1 MTKIITVVCD
11 PNEGKI
17 YGSIEEAR
25 EDYCFENGEIC
36 EMSHEYACNNLERD
50 FSFEDL
56 VNAILAGDRG
66 VFGTVRND
74 YYRYVAEQDEE
85 NFQDWLRCDCIVD
98 DIEVEV

>member
-1 MTKIITVVCD
+1 MTKTITVVCD

-25 EDYCFENGEIC
+25 EDYYFENDEIC
-36 EMSHEYACNNLERD
+36 EMSHEYACRNLERV

-56 VNAILAGDRG
+56 IIAIVSNDRD
-66 VFGTVRND
+66 VFNTVRGD
-74 YYRYVAEQDEE
+74 YHKYVAEQDEE
-85 NFQDWLRCDCIVD
+85 NFQDWLDCDCIVS